1 MKTNSLFCKA
11 LMTLSLTAFLS
22 SCTKDNTAEAQ
33 VITTTTTTVTT
44 SATSG
49 KTIRIALLLDTSN
62 SMDGLIDQAKSQLW
76 NIVNE
81 LSKAKCGNDERPA
94 IQIALYEYGNDRL
107 SMQEGYVRQVL
118 SFTED
123 LDKVSHELF
132 ALTTNGGSEFCG
144 KVIQTSIKELSWN
157 ADGKDLQMIFIA
169 GNESFAQGPVNFRE
183 AVQHAKSKNVVVN
196 TIFCGNFEEG
206 RNSDWQTGANL
217 ALGSY
222 MSIDQDRKTVYIA
235 TPYDDQIANMNINLN
250 NTYIYYGSEGATK
263 KESQVQEDRNAA
275 SYGQANSVSRTVTKS
290 KAVYKNSSWD
300 LVDAKKDKG
309 LKVEEVSESELP
321 AEMKG
326 MTAPQKV
333 AYVDKKEKEREAI
346 RTEITTLS
354 VKRETYIK
362 EKQKAA
368 DPNAKTLDNAM
379 MTAIKQQAKTK
390 KFEFSE

>member
-11 LMTLSLTAFLS
+11 LMTLTLTAILS

-33 VITTTTTTVTT
+33 TITTTTTTTT
-44 SATSG
+44 TATNANA

-81 LSKAKCGNDERPA
+81 LSKAKCGDERPA

-107 SMQEGYVRQVL
+107 SMQEGYIRQVL

-132 ALTTNGGSEFCG
+132 TLTTNGGSEFCG
-144 KVIQTSIKELSWN
+144 KVIQTSIRELSWN

-169 GNESFAQGPVNFRE
+169 GNESFAQGPVNFKE
-183 AVQHAKSKNVVVN
+183 AVQNARSKNVVVN
-196 TIFCGNFEEG
+196 TIFCGSFEEG
-206 RNSDWQTGANL
+206 RNSDWKSGADL

-222 MSIDQDRKTVYIA
+222 MSIEQDRKTVYVA
-235 TPYDDQIANMNINLN
+235 TPYDDQIANMNDKLN
-250 NTYIYYGSEGATK
+250 NTYIYYGSEGAVK
-263 KESQVQEDRNAA
+263 KQSQVAEDRNAA
-275 SYGQANSVSRTVTKS
+275 SYGQSNSVSRTVTKS
-290 KAVYKNSSWD
+290 KAVYKNSNWD
-300 LVDAKKDKG
+300 LIDAKKDKG

-326 MTAPQKV
+326 MSAPQKV
-333 AYVDKKEKEREAI
+333 AYVDKKERERETI
-346 RTEITTLS
+346 KNEITALS
-354 VKRETYIK
+354 VKRDTYIK

-368 DPNAKTLDNAM
+368 DPKIKTLDNAM